1 MRVKLIKESS
11 GWGYGAVAAAFMVES
26 PENFGLFSDLKKGK
40 AVDIPSGVA
49 KSLHNIV
56 SVETGAVI
64 SKKAMVRLS
73 PEEVKAKYQ
82 EAPKKKEIRNKLK
95 DMNVKKD
102 SSPKLKPK
110 ITQPKEGEQDAKSE
124 ESEFQTDKG

>member
-1 MRVKLIKESS
+1 MRVKLVKESS
-11 GWGYGAVAAAFMVES
+11 GYGYGRVAATFMTES
-26 PENFGLFSDLKKGK
+26 AENFGLFSDLRKGRTVNLP
-40 AVDIPSGVA
+40 AAVA

-64 SKKAMVRLS
+64 SKKAMIRLT

-95 DMNVKKD
+95 DMNLKKD
-102 SSPKLKPK
+102 SKPKLKPK
-110 ITQPKEGEQDAKSE
+110 VQEPKKGEQDGETSGF
-124 ESEFQTDKG
+124 STD